1 MIPQALQFKIGEI
14 LNFSRETIE
23 IQPNGS
29 SSVKSGQKIII
40 DLPYSTLVDL
50 ESLRLE
56 FVGQTSGNTDNALI
70 NEQVFFPRNIAS
82 IIEQLEVKFN
92 NITVQSINN
101 YGLLYNKLADLT
113 QSQDACY
120 KKNCLGENSDPSY
133 RITTSAATNAITVQR
148 GYPNAAAGT
157 AYDNRIDKR
166 HFVVRDFIGILG
178 GGSTTAIDTGLV
190 GNVSL
195 HITLNNGS
203 CLMKSQFLPDGTTV
217 ATGTIANPT
226 FELNELVC
234 KMTRYQMNNKYYEA
248 LQQHL
253 SSGMPYEVAFENY
266 ETFTGASSTSFN
278 NSIRFTTAAK
288 SLKWCAAMYVYADR
302 DTVAPVQLTDAH
314 ADDTMLEKSTLVV
327 ASMFNNSRYF
337 YTTGGGIDKS
347 FWKVGSTQLPSTPAT
362 KQDRFTTAMEVFN
375 QDNDTMSGIN
385 LGIVSS
391 SHFENGFFVDFLP
404 LAYSR
409 ETDGYVM
416 SGLDTLDL
424 PLSITYH
431 STQKAGYTGALN
443 KVPYVFACADRVVQI
458 YQGQQIKV
466 L

>member
-29 SSVKSGQKIII
+29 TSVKSGQKIII

-56 FVGQTSGNTDNALI
+56 FVGQTSANTDDSLI

-101 YGLLYNKLADLT
+101 YGLLYNKLVDLT
-113 QSQDACY
+113 QNQDACY
-120 KKNCLGENSDPSY
+120 KKNCLGENADPSY
-133 RITTSAATNAITVQR
+133 RVSVNPANNNITVQR
-148 GYPNAAAGT
+148 GYSNAPANT
-157 AYDNRIDKR
+157 AYENRIDKR
-166 HFVVRDFIGILG
+166 NFVIRDFIGILG
-178 GGSTTAIDTGLV
+178 SSSTTAIDTGLI

-203 CLMKSQFLPDGTTV
+203 CLMKSQYLPDGTTA
-217 ATGTIANPT
+217 ATGTIASPT
-226 FELNELVC
+226 FQLDEIVC
-234 KMTRYQMNNKYYEA
+234 KMSRYQMNNKYYEA
-248 LQQHL
+248 LQTHL

-278 NSIRFTTAAK
+278 NSVRFTTAAK
-288 SLKWCAAMYVYADR
+288 SLKWCAALYTYADR
-302 DTVAPVQLTDAH
+302 DQVGVVKLSDAH
-314 ADDTMLEKSTLVV
+314 ANDTMLEKSTIVL
-327 ASMFNNSRYF
+327 ANMFNNSRYF
-337 YTTGGGIDKS
+337 YTMGGGIDKS

-362 KQDRFTTAMEVFN
+362 KQDRFTISMELFN

-385 LGIVSS
+385 LGIPSL
-391 SHFENGFFVDFLP
+391 SHFENGYFVDFLP
-404 LAYSR
+404 LGYTR

-424 PLSITYH
+424 PLSITYS
-431 STQKAGYTGALN
+431 STQMGTFTDATDKT
-443 KVPYVFACADRVVQI
+443 PYVFACSDRIVQI